1 LGVDERAHLI
11 EDLEDHSGRAS
22 GGQRVNVFL
31 DDGRTGWINSGLAP
45 LAPVSIGVKQSLRTW
60 KPALCVVRAVVSKRG
75 FLVGTKEVGAFS
87 NPHKKFIFI
96 IACSMKKNKS
106 REKKPRASNVLRGEA
121 NIRLGP
127 SVFHSGELL
136 GPGQDS
142 PLTSP
147 GKHP

>member
-1 LGVDERAHLI
+1 
-11 EDLEDHSGRAS
+11 
-22 GGQRVNVFL
+22 VNVFL
-31 DDGRTGWINSGLAP
+31 DDRRTTWINYGFVP
-45 LAPVSIGVKQSLRTW
+45 LAPVSIGVKLNLRTW
-60 KPALCVVRAVVSKRG
+60 NLALCVVRAVVSKRG

-87 NPHKKFIFI
+87 NPHKKVILI

-106 REKKPRASNVLRGEA
+106 REKKPGASNVLRGEA

-142 PLTSP
+142 PLASP
-147 GKHP
+147 GSTLSQP